1 MTADW
6 PGDRKRAWEG
16 AARWIACFALAIFFH
31 VGGAMALLARWHEQ
45 SDLPANAPVVMIE
58 LAPVPVAPDVKPEEL
73 PPGPQQTE
81 AEPEPVPEP
90 IKPPEIEQKPD
101 ETPDPQLAVLP
112 PPRPPEKPKEH
123 KPRRKHEA
131 KLTTAPSH
139 AEHHA
144 ARAAAPMP
152 GATSHNPNAVPSWK
166 SMLLAQLERHKR
178 YPPEAQSRGEQG
190 IAQIAFSID
199 RRGHVHNPHIVRSS
213 GSSLL
218 DQATMS
224 LVERA
229 QPLPPP
235 PPEIPGTQIAITVP
249 IRYNIR

>member
-1 MTADW
+1 
-6 PGDRKRAWEG
+6 
-16 AARWIACFALAIFFH
+16 
-31 VGGAMALLARWHEQ
+31 MALLARWHEE

-58 LAPVPVAPDVKPEEL
+58 LAPLPVAPQVVPAEL
-73 PPGPQQTE
+73 PPGPQQSD
-81 AEPEPVPEP
+81 AEPQPVPEP
-90 IKPPEIEQKPD
+90 FIKPPEFEQRPD
-101 ETPDPQLAVLP
+101 DTGDPQWAVLP
-112 PPRPPEKPKEH
+112 PPRPAVKPKEH
-123 KPRRKHEA
+123 KPPHKHEA

-144 ARAAAPMP
+144 AHAAAPAP
-152 GATSHNPNAVPSWK
+152 GATSHNPNAVPNWK
-166 SMLLAQLERHKR
+166 SLLLAQLERHKR

-190 IAQIAFSID
+190 VAQIAFSID
-199 RRGHVHNPHIVRSS
+199 RRGRVHSPHIVRSS
-213 GSSLL
+213 GSNLL
-218 DQATMS
+218 DRATMS